1 MKTQIKILLSFIPLL
16 LFGCKKKCD
25 CLKSTGSISTEERS
39 LTAINSINIKNNVD
53 VKFHYSK
60 EFKLTVRGGSNL
72 LDKIETRIENGT
84 LYIRNKNKCNWVRNF
99 NPELEVNVWLPE
111 LSSIYI
117 EDASAD
123 LIFEDTIP
131 VKNFRLDSFSS
142 IGNYKMKLKGDIV
155 TLAIHNGAAD
165 LDAEGS
171 VGTLYLYG
179 VGYGKLNC
187 EQLQTSN
194 TYTDNQGTNDFY
206 VNALSILEVRIS
218 GSGNIYYKG
227 YPPNIVKREL
237 GSGKLI
243 QL

>member
-1 MKTQIKILLSFIPLL
+1 MRTQIKILLILNLL
-16 LFGCKKKCD
+16 FLFGCKKSCD

-39 LTAINSINIKNNVD
+39 LTAINSINIKNNID
-53 VKFHYSK
+53 VKIHYGT
-60 EFKLTVRGGSNL
+60 EYKLTVRGGSNL
-72 LDKIETRIENGT
+72 LEKIETKVENGT
-84 LYIRNKNKCNWVRNF
+84 LYIRNKNKCNWVRKF
-99 NPELEVNVWLPE
+99 DPQLQVNIWLPE
-111 LSSIYI
+111 LSSIYL

-123 LIFEDTIP
+123 VVFEDSIP

-142 IGNYKMKLKGDIV
+142 IGNYQLKFKGDVV

-165 LDAEGS
+165 LDALGS
-171 VGTLYLYG
+171 IGTLYLYG

-187 EQLQTSN
+187 EQLQTLN

-206 VNALSILEVRIS
+206 VNALNTLEVRIS
-218 GSGNIYYKG
+218 GSGDIYYKG
-227 YPPNIVKREL
+227 NPPNILKREY

>member
-1 MKTQIKILLSFIPLL
+1 MKMQIKLLFLSALLL
-16 LFGCKKKCD
+16 LFGCKKSCD
-25 CLKSTGSISTEERS
+25 CMKSTGSISIEERNLS
-39 LTAINSINIKNNVD
+39 PINSINVKNNVD
-53 VKFHYSK
+53 VKFHYSNDY
-60 EFKLTVRGGSNL
+60 KLTVRGGSNL
-72 LDKIETRIENGT
+72 LEKIETRIENGT

-111 LSSIYI
+111 LSLIYV

-123 LIFEDTIP
+123 IVFEDTIP
-131 VKNFRLDSFSS
+131 IKNFRLDSFSS
-142 IGNYKMKLKGDIV
+142 IGNYKLKLKGEIA

-165 LDAEGS
+165 LDALGS

-187 EQLQTSN
+187 EQLKTLN

-206 VNALSILEVRIS
+206 VNALNTLEVKIS

-227 YPPNIVKREL
+227 NPPNIVKREY